1 MGKSLEEVMRKMQ
14 LEHEQRVNERKAEEE
29 KAAALYERQ
38 RRQWQERNRMYEAI
52 APAAASSAAAGA
64 GGNINRVPQFLA
76 FNQDGYGL
84 FRLNQNG
91 SATEFTSTFTGI
103 TVFANCAAD
112 PNFIYFVTMD
122 DETDI
127 TFGKINKYSHQR
139 IDIDTTVLR
148 EETSETPMSL
158 LWQGEN
164 FVYLDSN
171 YYTSDDDSFSDYYTI
186 SLDGQNVS
194 YVGSMN
200 HDSVWPDSL
209 FIYEGQLYS
218 ASLYYPFISGLFT
231 VDLDGMTMDDIS
243 GFSMAVESL
252 PENVGPSTKVW
263 LIFDVS
269 VVGGK
274 VYCSV
279 VYTDKDNGATPY
291 CGLGEINM
299 TNQYITLVHDYGV
312 FFSGNEYS
320 AIAAI

>member
-1 MGKSLEEVMRKMQ
+1 MGKSLEDVWREMQ
-14 LEHEQRVNERKAEEE
+14 QKREAEAELRATNERAEAEKAE
-29 KAAALYERQ
+29 AARKEYL
-38 RRQWQERNRMYEAI
+38 RRHRMYEAL
-52 APAAASSAAAGA
+52 APAAAASAAAGA
-64 GGNINRVPQFLA
+64 GGNAKGFPQFLA

-84 FRLNQNG
+84 WRLDQNG
-91 SATEFTSTFTGI
+91 STTELTSPFTGF

-148 EETSETPMSL
+148 AETGETPMSL

-164 FVYLDSN
+164 FLYLDSN
-171 YYTSDDDSFSDYYTI
+171 YFTADDDSFSDYYTI

-218 ASLYYPFISGLFT
+218 ASLYYPVISGLFT
-231 VDLDGMTMDDIS
+231 VDLDGMTMDDINS
-243 GFSMAVESL
+243 FSMAVESL
-252 PENVGPSTKVW
+252 PEGVGPSTKVW

-291 CGLGEINM
+291 VGLGEINM
-299 TNQYITLVHDYGV
+299 ADQYITLVHDYGE
-312 FFSGNEYS
+312 FFYGNEYS